1 MARKIA
7 VFSFGRLNPPTIGHG
22 KLADVV
28 AKAAAKLG
36 ATPRM
41 YLSHTQD
48 AKKNP
53 LSYDMKVKYA
63 QAAFGNI
70 VVSSTANTI
79 IKVLQELAGDGF
91 TDIVY
96 VAGSDRVNE
105 FEELLNKYNGKEYQ
119 FDSIKVL
126 SAGERD
132 PDADGVEGM
141 SASKMREAAAAN
153 DLKSFTSGLPDK
165 LKPAAA
171 NVMKAVRLGMKL
183 TEGLEDHRGIKL
195 KLSKDSD
202 GVAVKA
208 LSNDGSTELGN
219 AEFFFDDEGRLDPQT
234 LWVNER
240 YHGQGIAKAMYD
252 FLKNQGYTIIRSWDQ
267 TDAGKG
273 FWDKHQ
279 GPDSKIWEQGVAEGK
294 VTLYTDP
301 DYYGA
306 DVDDTGFEEL
316 PTVDIPLKGLV
327 GFEPDSKMKDAKSAK
342 NMAKMVDLIKSGK
355 GKELP
360 PILVR
365 KHGDGYQVLDGHHRF
380 HAYKAAGAKAIP
392 GRIVPDKYI
401 EIVESKKH
409 GLSEDDWTDLADK
422 FRRWLVTAITD
433 GGETK
438 HKVRAGSKEMAKVKF
453 EKLFPRAK
461 IVGVTQESLE
471 EGTRPMNVELP
482 GGALYVSDHFLDQAQ
497 KRGISHKKIADMV
510 KSAIKD
516 HGDEIAALE
525 PSNFVIRSKDGTGIG
540 IAKVQQPDDTFKYIM
555 LTTHPQ
561 MRVGQQQ
568 PVMMVESDDLNI
580 KIHHELNPAI
590 WRDGHMRPEVRT
602 KLLAIAE
609 DFKSSLGV
617 DVEVQDITVSGSNAA
632 YSYTAKSDIDL
643 HLVVDIPKADGDTL
657 YRELFDAK
665 KYKYNAEHDYKIRGY
680 DVELYVQDANQP
692 HVSLGIFSV
701 KDDAWL
707 KSPRHVTRVDSQGAR
722 YKYDQLKGL
731 IDRAL
736 RLDDVALAHKLKE
749 TIRKYRKVGL
759 EAHGEFGAENLAFK
773 ALRANGY
780 LDKLNSGINGMRDAE
795 LSIESQ
801 QLTELVMSPSSL
813 KAFMSSPVAQGMT
826 VGFEAEMVVP
836 NMEYEED
843 DYGGE
848 PDWDADEG
856 VETSSVGAMTDDL
869 IRFFRDTET
878 STSVRRAVERA
889 TEDLWEFIQNQFDE
903 WLPDNEH
910 HLIEKYQ
917 DNTKLTAEEI
927 EKSIE
932 DRDETYD
939 QMVEYLKEDFDNDWN
954 DLDQWLES
962 QDLTTMSDW
971 SREYGFDWPHVTGGE
986 GEEITQDSMEELAR
1000 EIKSAVGARV
1010 NIGYSYKSVTREM
1023 GVWALEPDPS
1033 IDADKGN
1040 NEAGLEL
1047 VSPPMPLAQGMAA
1060 LDKFFDWASSYG
1072 VESNRSTGFHMGV
1085 SIPDQT
1091 MDNIDHLKLILFLG
1105 DQHVL
1110 AKFGRSAN
1118 SYTKSIIE
1126 KMRERTKQVD
1136 LTSIMDAMRN
1146 GMGTLATKLV
1156 GNVLVPKGD
1165 RYVSVNIKDNYI
1177 EFRSA
1182 GGDYLSNKDKIRDTM
1197 LRYVRVMA
1205 VAADPEAEKQE
1216 YAKKLYKL
1224 LTSMGSEMQDNT
1236 IKAFSLYSAGAITRT
1251 QLIDMLKQAQHT
1263 RKAKKEPPQ
1272 AQEPTS
1278 GYGRGPDWWKLID
1291 SDGEVVSNFQAPN
1304 RAAAEAQQA
1313 QIERRAGERFVLMPA
1328 EGNTVY
1334 LLSPGQSTQR
1344 YEIYDRA
1351 TGQSIEHFELPF
1363 SDPAAADDRA
1373 IARAHEYRRT
1383 QNNPNITARRVA
1395 NESINES
1402 KGSMTGAEMVEYYN
1416 ACHHN
1421 HMRNERMDEFVR
1433 SHDWQLGECDPD
1445 QIPDADEYRDDFFNR
1460 SMKLDMDQVKSYME
1474 ALAKGETLDPI
1485 IMGPEKSIIDG
1496 NHRGQAARA
1505 MNVTIKAYKPVGL
1518 ANESISKRHMDLM
1531 LGGHLVD

>member
-36 ATPRM
+36 AEPRM

-63 QAAFGNI
+63 QAAFGPI

-79 IKVLQELAGDGF
+79 IKVLQELAGLGF

-171 NVMKAVRLGMKL
+171 NVMKAVRLGMKISENVDEAKKASKAEAGYQEQPKGGQRCVNCSMWRDPHWCSAVAGEISPDGWCEWFAAGAPGKHGQRADETIRKVKGGYRLVSKKGKNLGTYPSKSGAEKRERQVQYFKHMGEDASADLAKSL
-183 TEGLEDHRGIKL
+183 TKSQTTSYDGIDKIMRDIADRYGMPVEKL
-195 KLSKDSD
+195 HDQWMSKH
-202 GVAVKA
+202 GI
-208 LSNDGSTELGN
+208 TP
-219 AEFFFDDEGRLDPQT
+219 DDWIKSR
-234 LWVNER
+234 VNER
-240 YHGQGIAKAMYD
+240 I
-252 FLKNQGYTIIRSWDQ
+252 
-267 TDAGKG
+267 
-273 FWDKHQ
+273 
-279 GPDSKIWEQGVAEGK
+279 
-294 VTLYTDP
+294 
-301 DYYGA
+301 
-306 DVDDTGFEEL
+306 
-316 PTVDIPLKGLV
+316 
-327 GFEPDSKMKDAKSAK
+327 
-342 NMAKMVDLIKSGK
+342 
-355 GKELP
+355 
-360 PILVR
+360 
-365 KHGDGYQVLDGHHRF
+365 
-380 HAYKAAGAKAIP
+380 
-392 GRIVPDKYI
+392 
-401 EIVESKKH
+401 
-409 GLSEDDWTDLADK
+409 
-422 FRRWLVTAITD
+422 
-433 GGETK
+433 
-438 HKVRAGSKEMAKVKF
+438 
-453 EKLFPRAK
+453 
-461 IVGVTQESLE
+461 E
-471 EGTRPMNVELP
+471 EGMRPMNVKMPDGELF
-482 GGALYVSDHFLDQAQ
+482 VTDHFIDQAQ
-497 KRGISHKKIADMV
+497 KRGVSHKKIAEMV
-510 KSAIKD
+510 KAAIKIYAD
-516 HGDEIAALE
+516 DIAELE
-525 PSNFVIRSKDGTGIG
+525 PTNFVIRSKDGTGIG
-540 IAKVQQPDDTFKYIM
+540 IGKVQQLDDTFKYIM
-555 LTTHPQ
+555 FTTHPQ
-561 MRVGQQQ
+561 MRAGMQQ
-568 PVMMVESDDLNI
+568 PVMVVESDDLNI
-580 KIHHELNPAI
+580 KIHHDLNPAI

-609 DFKSSLGV
+609 DFKKSLGV
-617 DVEVQDITVSGSNAA
+617 NVEVQDITVSGSNAA
-632 YSYTAKSDIDL
+632 YSYTNKSDIDL

-692 HVSLGIFSV
+692 HVSLGIYSI
-701 KDDAWL
+701 KDDEWL
-707 KSPRHVTRVDSQGAR
+707 KAPKHVSRVDREGAH
-722 YKYDQLKGL
+722 YKYQQLKSL

-780 LDKLNSGINGMRDAE
+780 LDKLNSGINGMQDAE

-801 QLTELVMSPSSL
+801 ELTELVMNPKSL
-813 KAFMSSPVAQGMT
+813 KAFAGSPVAQGMT

-843 DYGGE
+843 IYGGE

-869 IRFFRDTET
+869 VRFFRDTET
-878 STSVRRAVERA
+878 SRTVRNAVERA

-903 WLPDNEH
+903 WLPNNEN

-917 DNTKLTAEEI
+917 DNTELTAEEI

-939 QMVEYLKEDFDNDWN
+939 QMVEYLKEDFDRDWN
-954 DLDQWLES
+954 DLDEWLES

-971 SREYGFDWPHVTGGE
+971 AREYGFDWPHVTGGE
-986 GEEITQDSMEELAR
+986 GEEVTRDSMEELAR
-1000 EIKSAVGARV
+1000 EIKSAVGAKV
-1010 NIGYSYKSVTREM
+1010 NIGFSYKSVSREP

-1047 VSPPMPLAQGMAA
+1047 VSPPLPLAQGMAA
-1060 LDKFFDWASSYG
+1060 LEKFFDWASSYG

-1085 SIPDQT
+1085 SIPEQT

-1136 LTSIMDAMRN
+1136 LSSIMDAMRK
-1146 GMGTLATKLV
+1146 GMGTLAAKSV
-1156 GNVLVPKGD
+1156 GGVLVPKGD

-1224 LTSMGSEMQDNT
+1224 MTSMGSEMQDNT

-1263 RKAKKEPPQ
+1263 RKAKKEPQQ
-1272 AQEPTS
+1272 AQEPTT

-1313 QIERRAGERFVLMPA
+1313 QIERRANERFVLMPA

-1334 LLSPGQSTQR
+1334 LSSPGQSTQR

-1363 SDPAAADDRA
+1363 ADPAAADDRA
-1373 IARAHEYRRT
+1373 IARAHEFRRT

-1395 NESINES
+1395 NESISES

-1416 ACHHN
+1416 SCHHN
-1421 HMRNERMDEFVR
+1421 HMRNEKMLEFVTN
-1433 SHDWQLGECDPD
+1433 HDWQLGECGPD
-1445 QIPDADEYRDDFFNR
+1445 QIPDADEYEDDFFGR
-1460 SMKLDMDQVKSYME
+1460 KMKPDMDQIKKYME
-1474 ALAKGETLDPI
+1474 ALSRGEELDAI

-1496 NHRGQAARA
+1496 NHRGQASRA
-1505 MNVTIKAYKPVGL
+1505 MNVKIAAYKPVGL
-1518 ANESISKRHMDLM
+1518 ANESMDKRHMDMM
-1531 LGGHLVD
+1531 LGGHLVDDPGNIK